1 MTMKGFTLIETLVA
15 VTVLTL
21 AVAGPFNALR
31 GALVNSYIA
40 RDQLVATSL
49 AQEGI
54 EYVRSVRDANY
65 LATAT
70 WLTGLNAC
78 QPGPCVVDTA
88 LNTISGTVAPL
99 YISTSGLYSQANSSG
114 AKVSIYT
121 RTVTI
126 TPLAGGTEAKVSVT
140 VSWVTRGTTY
150 STTVSENIRDWL

>member
-31 GALVNSYIA
+31 GALLNSYIA

-65 LATAT
+65 LAGAS
-70 WLTGLNAC
+70 WLTGLSAC
-78 QPGPCVVDTA
+78 MPGPCVVDPTQG
-88 LNTISGTVAPL
+88 TVSGTVAPL
-99 YISTSGLYSQANSSG
+99 YLSTSGLYSQQNSAG
-114 AKVSIYT
+114 AKVSNFT

-126 TPLAGGTEAKVSVT
+126 TTLAGGTEAKVT
-140 VSWVTRGTTY
+140 VSVSWQTHGGTFT
-150 STTVSENIRDWL
+150 STLTENIRDWL

>member
-54 EYVRSVRDANY
+54 EYIRSVRDANY
-65 LATAT
+65 LGGSS
-70 WLTGLNAC
+70 WLTGLGSC
-78 QPGPCVVDTA
+78 TPGPCVVDTA
-88 LNTISGTVAPL
+88 FGTISGTVQPL
-99 YISTSGLYSQANSSG
+99 RLSTGGLYSYVSSSG
-114 AKVSIYT
+114 DKVSVYT
-121 RTVTI
+121 RTVSI
-126 TPLAGGTEAKVSVT
+126 TALAGGTEAKVTSS
-140 VSWVTRGTTY
+140 VSWITRGVTYTT
-150 STTVSENIRDWL
+150 TLTENIRDWL